1 MTRAKFG
8 DVHVPLVIRLFK
20 WTESLDFRS
29 KLRSGSGDDWAATRA
44 MAWVALV
51 AGPPLGSRPGPEG
64 GPEGRP
70 PRAPESMGPHQVSM

>member
-20 WTESLDFRS
+20 WTESLDFRP

-51 AGPPLGSRPGPEG
+51 AGPPLLGHVHNITCSGIQM
-64 GPEGRP
+64 
-70 PRAPESMGPHQVSM
+70 AA

>member
-8 DVHVPLVIRLFK
+8 DVHVIRLFK

-51 AGPPLGSRPGPEG
+51 AGPPLVGHRIHERSTVERSFITVTDQSTG
-64 GPEGRP
+64 
-70 PRAPESMGPHQVSM
+70 